1 VATTVRAYDRRVI
14 QLRMGVADVARTRFG
29 YSPLGEV
36 VQSLYQLSSR
46 RVSPLHRPWW
56 DATRQGLRAV
66 DMALLTAVVPAGA
79 YVADFLFSAASH
91 DGGME
96 EQLRLLAESDPAAIR
111 ADLDAVWQ
119 RQPIPR
125 PARDLVDDG
134 AAGARRLA
142 DALWRYWS
150 VAIEP
155 HWRHLHA
162 VLRDDV
168 AYRAGQ
174 LTGGGVDA
182 LLSGLHPEVSV
193 RDAVLRIDKPRHSV
207 QHDLAGDGLLLF
219 PSVFAW
225 PNLMV
230 DKAPGRP
237 ATLVYSARG
246 VGTLWGRG
254 AEPADG
260 ALGALLGN
268 SRAAIL
274 AYVASPRSTTEIAGE
289 LGQSAPSVSFHLSV
303 LRRSGLVSSWRSGRR
318 VLYQRTQLAD
328 GLLAVAGRE

>member
-1 VATTVRAYDRRVI
+1 MI
-14 QLRMGVADVARTRFG
+14 QLRLGVADVARTRFE

-46 RVSPLHRPWW
+46 QVSLLHRPWW
-56 DATRQGLRAV
+56 EATRDRLRGV
-66 DMALLTAVVPAGA
+66 DMALLRAVVPAGA
-79 YVADFLFSAASH
+79 YVADFLFSAASR
-91 DGGME
+91 GGDLE
-96 EQLRLLAESDPAAIR
+96 AQLASLAESDPAVLR
-111 ADLDAVWQ
+111 ADLEAVWQ
-119 RQPIPR
+119 REPMPE
-125 PARDLVDDG
+125 PARRLAGEG

-142 DALWRYWS
+142 DVLWRYWS
-150 VAIEP
+150 VAVEP
-155 HWRHLHA
+155 HWRQLHA

-193 RDAVLRIDKPRHSV
+193 RGEVLRIDKPRHEAD
-207 QHDLAGDGLLLF
+207 HDLGGDGLVLF

-225 PNLMV
+225 PHLMV

-237 ATLVYSARG
+237 ATLVYAARG

-254 AEPADG
+254 SRPAGDE
-260 ALGALLGN
+260 ALGALLGH

-303 LRRSGLVSSWRSGRR
+303 LRRSGLVTSWRSGRR
-318 VLYQRTQLAD
+318 VLYQRTQLAE
-328 GLLAVAGRE
+328 GLLAVTGPGPA

>member
-1 VATTVRAYDRRVI
+1 MI

-46 RVSPLHRPWW
+46 GISPLHRPWW
-56 DATRQGLRAV
+56 DATRGGLRAV
-66 DMALLTAVVPAGA
+66 DMGLLGAVVPARA
-79 YVADFLFSAASH
+79 YVADFLFAAASR
-91 DGGME
+91 GAGMD
-96 EQLRLLAESDPAAIR
+96 EQVRLVAESGPAAIR
-111 ADLDAVWQ
+111 ADVEAVW
-119 RQPIPR
+119 RGR
-125 PARDLVDDG
+125 PVPPPVRALIAEG

-155 HWRHLHA
+155 HWSHLHA

-207 QHDLAGDGLLLF
+207 DHDLAGDGLMLF

-237 ATLVYSARG
+237 ATLVYAARG
-246 VGTLWGRG
+246 VGTLWGRDG
-254 AEPADG
+254 RPAAE
-260 ALGALLGN
+260 ALGALLGH

-274 AYVASPRSTTEIAGE
+274 AYVASPRSTSEIAGE
-289 LGQSAPSVSFHLSV
+289 LGQSPPSVSFHLSV

-318 VLYQRTQLAD
+318 VLYQRTQLAE
-328 GLLAVAGRE
+328 GLLAGTGHG

>member
-1 VATTVRAYDRRVI
+1 MGPIGRAVVI

-56 DATRQGLRAV
+56 EATRGGLRPV
-66 DMALLTAVVPAGA
+66 DMELLAAVVPARA
-79 YVADFLFSAASH
+79 YVADFLFRAASQGAGV
-91 DGGME
+91 DG
-96 EQLRLLAESDPAAIR
+96 QLRLVAESDPAAVR
-111 ADLDAVWQ
+111 HELEAVW
-119 RQPIPR
+119 RGRPMPE
-125 PARDLVDDG
+125 PARALIGEG

-142 DALWRYWS
+142 DVLWGYWS
-150 VAIEP
+150 AAIEP

-174 LTGGGVDA
+174 LTDGGVDA

-193 RDAVLRIDKPRHSV
+193 REAVLRIDKPRHSV
-207 QHDLAGDGLLLF
+207 DHDLAGDGLMLF
-219 PSVFAW
+219 PSVFGW

-237 ATLVYSARG
+237 ATLVYAARG

-254 AEPADG
+254 EREAGE
-260 ALGALLGN
+260 ALGALLGQ

-274 AYVASPRSTTEIAGE
+274 AHVASPRSTTEIAGE
-289 LGQSAPSVSFHLSV
+289 LGQSPPSVSFHLSV
-303 LRRSGLVSSWRSGRR
+303 LRRSGLVRSWRSGRR
-318 VLYQRTQLAD
+318 VLYQRTQLAE
-328 GLLAVAGRE
+328 GLLSVAERG

>member
-1 VATTVRAYDRRVI
+1 MI
-14 QLRMGVADVARTRFG
+14 QLRMSVTDVARTRFG

-36 VQSLYQLSSR
+36 VQSLYQVSSR

-56 DATRQGLRAV
+56 EATREGLRSV
-66 DMALLTAVVPAGA
+66 DMALLGAVVPAGA
-79 YVADFLFSAASH
+79 YVADFLFSAASR
-91 DGGME
+91 GGDID
-96 EQLRLLAESDPAAIR
+96 EQLRTLAGTDPEAIR
-111 ADLDAVWQ
+111 ADLEAVWG
-119 RQPIPR
+119 RRPLPE
-125 PARDLVDDG
+125 PARDLIGDG
-134 AAGARRLA
+134 PAGARRLA
-142 DALWRYWS
+142 DTIWRYWS
-150 VAIEP
+150 VAVEP

-193 RDAVLRIDKPRHSV
+193 RDEVLRIDKPRHSV
-207 QHDLAGDGLLLF
+207 DHDLAGDGLMLF

-237 ATLVYSARG
+237 ATLVYAARG
-246 VGTLWGRG
+246 VGTLWERDAQS
-254 AEPADG
+254 AEQ
-260 ALGALLGN
+260 ALGALLGH

-274 AYVASPRSTTEIAGE
+274 TLVAAPRSTTEIASE
-289 LGQSAPSVSFHLSV
+289 LGQSPPTVSFHLSV
-303 LRRSGLVSSWRSGRR
+303 LRGGGLVRSWRSGRR
-318 VLYQRTQLAD
+318 VLYQRTQLAE
-328 GLLAVAGRE
+328 GLLASAGR